1 MLKRIPE
8 RSVIIQTQRMEEQD
22 GAVVRARCHMWV
34 EFVVGSPPCFEGFS
48 LVFRF
53 SSLSKF
59 QFDQEREPASKP
71 ANADVAS
78 SLNIVIYFM
87 IEISPPV
94 TRNYAQ
100 PALRYIVEFYEITDG
115 FSF

>member
-1 MLKRIPE
+1 
-8 RSVIIQTQRMEEQD
+8 
-22 GAVVRARCHMWV
+22 
-34 EFVVGSPPCFEGFS
+34 
-48 LVFRF
+48 LVLLLASRVFLRVLRF

-59 QFDQEREPASKP
+59 QFDQDREPASKP

-78 SLNIVIYFM
+78 SLNIVISFM

-100 PALRYIVEFYEITDG
+100 PALRYIVEFYDKTNG

>member
-1 MLKRIPE
+1 MVLLLASR
-8 RSVIIQTQRMEEQD
+8 
-22 GAVVRARCHMWV
+22 
-34 EFVVGSPPCFEGFS
+34 
-48 LVFRF
+48 VFLRVLRF

-59 QFDQEREPASKP
+59 QFDQDREPASKP

-78 SLNIVIYFM
+78 SLNIVISFM

-100 PALRYIVEFYEITDG
+100 PALRYIVEFYDKTNG